1 MAYCNKTPTTSI
13 HLSYLLPSPN
23 VSTFFLESACSITF
37 HESATVDG
45 SETLRSPVGRRSC
58 FSGIYRFL
66 YIPGGAGFLN
76 HPQYHPCDLVFL
88 FHLFRW
94 TSLIQHQVTAKGVS
108 KEHANQPRAP
118 CVLNIFTNYCPH
130 SEFGCR
136 KTRAQQTHA
145 NLDIQSAWIKSP
157 QCVRNLLII
166 KLSLFH
172 RGQSKWMGWASSAP
186 VLS

>member
-1 MAYCNKTPTTSI
+1 MLRFVGNISMMIVSTKWQAGLAILLSKKSWTEQMAVRLWWYGDMAYCNKTPTTSI

-94 TSLIQHQVTAKGVS
+94 TSLIQHQVTAKVCQRS
-108 KEHANQPRAP
+108 MQINRE
-118 CVLNIFTNYCPH
+118 
-130 SEFGCR
+130 
-136 KTRAQQTHA
+136 
-145 NLDIQSAWIKSP
+145 
-157 QCVRNLLII
+157 LLA
-166 KLSLFH
+166 F
-172 RGQSKWMGWASSAP
+172 
-186 VLS
+186 